1 MLADIA
7 LENLGVIAEASVE
20 LSPGFTALTGET
32 GAGKTMVLTGLRLL
46 NGDRADASR
55 VRTGAK
61 QAHVSGIFDISS
73 LDDASRQRAI
83 AAVEEVGGS
92 IEDGEVVTTR
102 NVSEKGRSKAYVGG
116 RTAPAAAL
124 HTFTRELLTIHGQ
137 HDQLRLLQAEQQRQ
151 AVDGSDKQLAQA
163 SRDYHQTYLF
173 WKQRADELADLQAS
187 RRQRAQDVDRLRFAI
202 DEIDTI
208 NPQPGEDTELITE
221 IRRLQD
227 IDALRASMAEAMAA
241 LDGAEAFGDYS
252 TEALGAV
259 THVSQATA
267 ALSQAGDE
275 QLAKLAEQLIHA
287 NELLN
292 DVSAELGRVFAA
304 LPTDPAQLD
313 ALLQRQQDLKTLTR
327 KYAPD
332 IAGVLQ
338 WRDKAQA
345 KLERLDVSPAALEE
359 REREVAAAWEQVTS
373 LGTVLSK
380 QRARIARELSEQI
393 TSELHG
399 LAMPKVRFEV
409 ALQPRELGPWGK
421 EEISFTLQ
429 ANPQAPAQPVA
440 QAASGGELSR
450 VMLALEVILTA
461 DTKGTTIVFDEIDAG
476 VGGRAAVEIGR
487 RLAKLAT
494 RHQVI
499 VVTHLPQVAAFAHTH
514 LLISKE
520 VSEDQ
525 VRSRVTPLSREQR
538 VLELARMLAGLDDSD
553 TGRAHAAEL
562 LSKAEAERGELAS

>member
-61 QAHVSGIFDISS
+61 QAHVSGIFDITP
-73 LDDASRQRAI
+73 LDDASKQRAI

-92 IEDGEVVTTR
+92 IEDGEVITTR
-102 NVSEKGRSKAYVGG
+102 NVSEKGRSKAYLGG

-124 HTFTRELLTIHGQ
+124 HTFSRELLTIHGQ
-137 HDQLRLLQAEQQRQ
+137 HDQLQLLQAEQQRQ
-151 AVDGSDKQLAQA
+151 AVDGSDPKLAQV
-163 SRDYHQTYLF
+163 SRDYHQAYLA

-202 DEIDTI
+202 DEIETI
-208 NPQPGEDTELITE
+208 DPQPGEDTELVTE

-227 IDALRASMAEAMAA
+227 ADALRAAMADA
-241 LDGAEAFGDYS
+241 MACLDGAEAFGDYGS
-252 TEALGAV
+252 DAPGAV
-259 THVSQATA
+259 AQISQASTA
-267 ALSQAGDE
+267 LAQSGDE
-275 QLAKLAEQLIHA
+275 QLAKLGEQLIHA

-292 DVSAELGRVFAA
+292 DVSAELGREFAA

-338 WRDKAQA
+338 WRTKALA

-359 REREVAAAWEQVTS
+359 REREVAAAWEEVTK
-373 LGTVLSK
+373 LGVELSK
-380 QRARIARELSEQI
+380 HRTKIAQALSERI
-393 TSELHG
+393 TTELHG
-399 LAMPKVRFEV
+399 LAMPKVRFAV

-525 VRSRVTPLSREQR
+525 VRSQVTPLNREER
-538 VLELARMLAGLDDSD
+538 VSELARMLAGLDDSD

-562 LSKAEAERGELAS
+562 LSKAEAERGKPVS